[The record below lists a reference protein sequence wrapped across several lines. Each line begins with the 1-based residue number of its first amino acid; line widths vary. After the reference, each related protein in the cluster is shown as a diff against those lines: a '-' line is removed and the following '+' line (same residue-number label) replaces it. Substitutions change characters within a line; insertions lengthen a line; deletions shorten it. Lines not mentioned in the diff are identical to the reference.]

1 MNDPFSTPVA
11 AFFESLRTR
20 FCGASFIARHRQR
33 PVDFTR
39 HRQLTFPV
47 IMLFTLQKTA
57 KSLQRHLHEFLDEL
71 ADGEWF
77 EPVTT
82 SAWTHA
88 RAKLK
93 PTAFI
98 ELNREC
104 VVPAIYGPA
113 PLFRLQHWHAHR
125 LLGLDSSIVRLPNGP
140 DLLAQFTPVEVIN
153 NHGKTGTSYP
163 EGRISVLYDLLNRV
177 SLDGRLER
185 SGLGEVELAIEQLA
199 CAGKGDIT
207 LFDRG
212 FTGFRLLAW
221 HDQRGVDFV
230 GRCSSSSFAAS
241 QDLFRKNRAKH
252 SIVVKLY
259 APRHERAELQRL
271 GLPVELVV
279 RLVSLRLPTGELEV
293 LVTSLLDQEEYPTG
307 EFAALYH
314 HRWGHETFY
323 GLLKGR
329 LELENF
335 SGHTPEAV
343 RQDFHSTVL
352 LCNLETILTAGTD
365 AALQD
370 QSRAHTHPK
379 QVNRAVSFHAL
390 KHELVPL
397 LYSDLPTAAVIE
409 KLRTWFA
416 GAPVSVRDGRKV
428 PRRTLSMPRSYHFQ
442 RYVKK
447 TVF

>member
-1 MNDPFSTPVA
+1 M
-11 AFFESLRTR
+11 
-20 FCGASFIARHRQR
+20 
-33 PVDFTR
+33 
-39 HRQLTFPV
+39 
-47 IMLFTLQKTA
+47 
-57 KSLQRHLHEFLDEL
+57 
-71 ADGEWF
+71 
-77 EPVTT
+77 
-82 SAWTHA
+82 
-88 RAKLK
+88 
-93 PTAFI
+93 
-98 ELNREC
+98 
-104 VVPAIYGPA
+104 
-113 PLFRLQHWHAHR
+113 
-125 LLGLDSSIVRLPNGP
+125 DSSIVRLPNGP
-140 DLLAQFTPVEVIN
+140 DLLTQFTPVEVVN

-177 SLDGRLER
+177 GLDGRLEP
-185 SGLGEVELAIEQLA
+185 SSMGEVELAIEQLA
-199 CAGKGDIT
+199 CAGKGDLT

-221 HDQRGVDFV
+221 HAKRGVDFV

-241 QDLFRKNRAKH
+241 QGLFRKNRARH
-252 SIVVKLY
+252 SLVVRLY
-259 APRHERAELQRL
+259 APRHARAELQRL

-279 RLVSLRLPTGELEV
+279 RFVSLRLPTGELEV
-293 LVTSLLDQEEYPTG
+293 LVTSLLDQEKYPTE
-307 EFAALYH
+307 EFAAVYH

-323 GLLKGR
+323 GLMKGR

-343 RQDFHSTVL
+343 RQDFHSTLL

-370 QSRAHTHPK
+370 QSSAHAHPK

-390 KHELVPL
+390 KHQLVPL
-397 LYSDLPTAAVIE
+397 LYSDLPVADVIE
-409 KLRTWFA
+409 KLRAWFT
-416 GAPVSVRDGRKV
+416 GASVSVRDGRKV